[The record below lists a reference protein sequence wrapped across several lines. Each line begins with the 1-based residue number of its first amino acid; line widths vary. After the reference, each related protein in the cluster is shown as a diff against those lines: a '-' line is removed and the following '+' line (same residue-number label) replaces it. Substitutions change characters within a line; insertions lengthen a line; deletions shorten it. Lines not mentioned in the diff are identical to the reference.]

1 MNTAE
6 LIGYAAAVITTA
18 SFLPQLARAW
28 KTRKTK
34 DVSLLMLIALSSGII
49 LWLIYGIMIGKMP
62 IIAANTVTL
71 VLVGAVLA
79 LKIRYG

>member
-28 KTRKTK
+28 KTRKTQ

-62 IIAANTVTL
+62 IIAANAVTL

-79 LKIRYG
+79 LKIRFG

>member
-62 IIAANTVTL
+62 IIAANAVTL